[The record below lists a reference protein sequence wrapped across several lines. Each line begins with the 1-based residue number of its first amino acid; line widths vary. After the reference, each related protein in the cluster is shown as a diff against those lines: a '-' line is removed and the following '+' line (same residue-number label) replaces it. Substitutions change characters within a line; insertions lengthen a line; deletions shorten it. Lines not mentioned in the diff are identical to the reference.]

1 MIGLIAFL
9 VIMTGVLVFRIYRT
23 VHYYH
28 EVYNNP
34 DPDERSVARTNFI
47 IHIVVCVVLS
57 LSIAMAIYLFIL

>member
-9 VIMTGVLVFRIYRT
+9 VIMSCVLVFRIYRT

-28 EVYNNP
+28 EVCNNP
-34 DPDERSVARTNFI
+34 DPEERNVARTNFI

-57 LSIAMAIYLFIL
+57 LTIAMVIYLFII

>member
-9 VIMTGVLVFRIYRT
+9 VIMTGILGFRIYRT
-23 VHYYH
+23 FHYYH

-57 LSIAMAIYLFIL
+57 LTIAMVIYLFML